1 MKRLELTILAA
12 VALALT
18 PILPAAAAAPRT
30 ASVQGSGV
38 GRLGIEPRTRGLKV
52 RCSAS

>member
-1 MKRLELTILAA
+1 MRNEETLPGRPALGYTNGYITILRSCVLRINAG
-12 VALALT
+12 
-18 PILPAAAAAPRT
+18 
-30 ASVQGSGV
+30 QGV

>member
-1 MKRLELTILAA
+1 MQVKRQTL
-12 VALALT
+12 V
-18 PILPAAAAAPRT
+18 
-30 ASVQGSGV
+30 V